1 MTMTT
6 TTDTPMTLPTIT
18 ETLPVSSSDSGSFS
32 GRGVD
37 VPGCLKLVAL
47 EPEVADAWRTVG
59 SIVVLPEEEDLML
72 ADAPEDDGSVEMFPF
87 DMDDLVAADDDPGV
101 VLAVESLLAVV
112 AVLGLDVLHEVGLTV
127 ARGFVAR
134 EAAAALV
141 SLDVL
146 VVVVVAWGESFDVDD
161 VRAV

>member
-87 DMDDLVAADDDPGV
+87 GMDDLDAPGV